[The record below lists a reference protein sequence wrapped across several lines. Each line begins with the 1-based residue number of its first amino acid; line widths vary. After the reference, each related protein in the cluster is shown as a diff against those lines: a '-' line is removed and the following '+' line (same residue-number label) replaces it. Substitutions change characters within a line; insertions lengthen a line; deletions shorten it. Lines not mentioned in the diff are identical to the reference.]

1 MTQSVADRLSLECG
15 ALRRQVNTQPGGHHA
30 WISRSRRPQL
40 GEWHGSSLS
49 HHAAA
54 PPSSCM
60 ASCCFHW
67 EGRSTWLLDR
77 CKSMPKAGAF
87 RECLPQTS
95 SAAAQRMLNGFAMP
109 LRTAELGRHPRKLGQ
124 LAISCK
130 AALRIMA
137 STAPPHHHHCHQAR
151 QQTVLLPVTGPLR
164 LFMGQQGLRGSGRS
178 NLVHRASGMPVKAS
192 SSMHSRIVGILAPC
206 CTPPSSTPWTAVG
219 RSGRR
224 TARGSRRRPLV
235 PRQELHQLPCFA
247 QPRRCLALTLPFTLF
262 LTWAGLLGWAG
273 GLGCF
278 AVGSRGAG

>member
-1 MTQSVADRLSLECG
+1 MRSSQASGKYSTRGTSCMECSIQM
-15 ALRRQVNTQPGGHHA
+15 AP
-30 WISRSRRPQL
+30 RPQL
-40 GEWHGSSLS
+40 GEWHGSSW
-49 HHAAA
+49 HFPTM
-54 PPSSCM
+54 PPPPPLP
-60 ASCCFHW
+60 AWPSCCFHW

-109 LRTAELGRHPRKLGQ
+109 LRTAELGRHPCKLVQ
-124 LAISCK
+124 LTISCK
-130 AALRIMA
+130 AALSIMA
-137 STAPPHHHHCHQAR
+137 STAPPHPHHCHQAR

-206 CTPPSSTPWTAVG
+206 CTPTSSTPWTAVG

-247 QPRRCLALTLPFTLF
+247 QPRRCLALTLPFTHSLSDLDRSTWMGWRARLF
-262 LTWAGLLGWAG
+262 CRGFPRSGLSA
-273 GLGCF
+273 
-278 AVGSRGAG
+278 